1 MKLYQFN
8 LLNQNE
14 RADAVWESG
23 QYIKIISSGEVSKA
37 LYAMGEFFAEVSF
50 TQEGGICDVRG
61 FKSRNCL
68 SPYKNVGL
76 PLLIT
81 IN

>member
-1 MKLYQFN
+1 MTIYQFN
-8 LLNQNE
+8 FLSQNE

-23 QYIKIISSGEVSKA
+23 QFIKSITSGGVSKA

-50 TQEGGICDVRG
+50 IPEKGIFDFRG
-61 FKSRNCL
+61 FKSDNCL
-68 SPYKNVGL
+68 PPYNNIGL
-76 PLLIT
+76 PLRIT

>member
-1 MKLYQFN
+1 MTPYQFN
-8 LLNQNE
+8 FLNQNE
-14 RADAVWESG
+14 RADAVWEKGQFIKSITSG
-23 QYIKIISSGEVSKA
+23 RVSKA

-50 TQEGGICDVRG
+50 TPEGGIFDVRG

-68 SPYKNVGL
+68 LPYNNIGL

>member
-1 MKLYQFN
+1 MTPYQFN
-8 LLNQNE
+8 FQNQNE

-23 QYIKIISSGEVSKA
+23 QFVKSITSGGVSKA

-50 TQEGGICDVRG
+50 TPESGIFDVRG

-68 SPYKNVGL
+68 LPYNNIGL